1 MMNIILLAAGNS
13 RRFQGKNKLLAMAG
27 TRPLFL
33 HCFEAWKE
41 AAEAAGDC
49 QIIAVAREKIILDA
63 AKRLGFAAV
72 ESPDSVNGI
81 SYSIKAGIQEVL
93 KNKSEGLKLEDRLIF
108 SVSDQPFLQKDTLIR
123 FLHTAKTS
131 PYGCVSFQGHIYNP
145 VSFPVEAVPE
155 LLSLEGDQGGKK
167 VLRMHLEELTKT
179 EAGSELEIRDVD
191 VIKDLDGL

>member
-41 AAEAAGDC
+41 TAEAAGDC
-49 QIIAVAREKIILDA
+49 QIIAVARRKKIILDS
-63 AKRLGFAAV
+63 AKRLAFAAV

-93 KNKSEGLKLEDRLIF
+93 KK
-108 SVSDQPFLQKDTLIR
+108 
-123 FLHTAKTS
+123 
-131 PYGCVSFQGHIYNP
+131 
-145 VSFPVEAVPE
+145 
-155 LLSLEGDQGGKK
+155 
-167 VLRMHLEELTKT
+167 
-179 EAGSELEIRDVD
+179 
-191 VIKDLDGL
+191 